1 MINEITRVICYFS
14 NRLVRKT
21 VSVNK
26 VRYYEVRSFNSFSK

>member
-14 NRLVRKT
+14 NRLVRET

-26 VRYYEVRSFNSFSK
+26 VSIMR